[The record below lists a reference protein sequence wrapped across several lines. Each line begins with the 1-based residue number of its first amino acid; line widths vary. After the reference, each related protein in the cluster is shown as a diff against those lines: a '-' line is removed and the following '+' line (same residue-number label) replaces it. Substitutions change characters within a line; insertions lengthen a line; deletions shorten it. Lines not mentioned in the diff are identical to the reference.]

1 VRLRSETMVAVQSD
15 APDLG
20 RMRAERRRRLDASL
34 RGEGLDGL
42 VLVGPS
48 NQEYA
53 GVARPCA
60 EAMRMHYAPV
70 VVLVPAG
77 AEPPHVFTGAPEG
90 VPSDIPAERVHGPL
104 AIEYPE
110 GVEALGRAVQEYVP
124 GARRIGIDELTGPML
139 AALPARLGGAEWCD
153 GAPALA
159 RARLCKTPD
168 EVECIRRAQRI
179 NEMAM
184 VDVERRLRP
193 GVRQNELSALF
204 LRRAFELGAGASI
217 VDPVWNLTP
226 RSIAAGTKT
235 ANGDVG
241 FPLASD
247 DRFLR
252 EGDLVLSDTG
262 LTWNGYHSDF
272 GKTWICS
279 VDPRPDAELRACYE
293 RWRELLAA
301 VLAKIRP
308 GASCGDLVRAAAG
321 VEKKHALAHFYLGHG
336 LGCDSSEAPFIGSDL
351 GLAFDD
357 AVPLVPGMVF
367 VLEPVVWH
375 DGVGGYRSE
384 EIVHVRSDGYE
395 MLSAYGWSPFE

>member
-1 VRLRSETMVAVQSD
+1 MGAGT
-15 APDLG
+15 PDLE
-20 RMRAERRRRLDASL
+20 RMRAERRRRLAECL
-34 RGEGLDGL
+34 REDGLDGL

-60 EAMRMHYAPV
+60 DAMRMHYEPA

-77 AEPPHVFTGAPEG
+77 GEPLHVFTGAPEG
-90 VPSDIPAERVHGPL
+90 VPPEIPGERVHAPL
-104 AIEYPE
+104 AIEFPE
-110 GVEALGRAVQEYVP
+110 GVAALGRAVQECLP
-124 GARRIGIDELTGPML
+124 GARRVGIDELTGPML
-139 AALPARLGGAEWCD
+139 AELPARLGAVELCD
-153 GAPALA
+153 GTPAVA
-159 RARLCKTPD
+159 RARLRKTPD
-168 EVECIRRAQRI
+168 EVECIRRAQQI

-184 VDVERRLRP
+184 VDVERSLRP
-193 GVRQNELSALF
+193 GIRQNELSAIF
-204 LRRAFELGAGASI
+204 LRRAFELGATASI
-217 VDPVWNLTP
+217 IDPVWNLTP
-226 RSIAAGTKT
+226 RSVAAGTQT

-272 GKTWICS
+272 GKTWICG
-279 VDPRPDAELRACYE
+279 VDPRPSPELRACYE
-293 RWRELLAA
+293 RWRELLAEVQA
-301 VLAKIRP
+301 AIRP
-308 GASCGDLVRAAAG
+308 GASCGDLVRAAAR

-336 LGCDSSEAPFIGSDL
+336 LGCDSSEAPYIGSDL
-351 GLAFDD
+351 GLAYDD
-357 AVPLVPGMVF
+357 GVPLVAGMVF

-384 EIVHVRSDGYE
+384 EIVRVTDDGYE
-395 MLSAYGWSPFE
+395 MLTRYGYSPFE